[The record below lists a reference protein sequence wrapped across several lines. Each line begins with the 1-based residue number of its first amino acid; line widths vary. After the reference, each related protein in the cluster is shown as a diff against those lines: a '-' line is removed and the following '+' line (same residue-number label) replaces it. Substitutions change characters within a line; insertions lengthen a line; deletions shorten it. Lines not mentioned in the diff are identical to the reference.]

1 MSRKKRQA
9 RSGSASPREGREG
22 SRPGSRKK
30 CRKTQQGCIRGCKG
44 ATRKILEQLIARG
57 WFVLRSK
64 RHLVL
69 GHERYARRITL
80 PCTSSDVRSARQAA
94 CKIRQ
99 YFGID
104 LA

>member
-1 MSRKKRQA
+1 MSKGKQKG
-9 RSGSASPREGREG
+9 RSGSASQKADRADAR
-22 SRPGSRKK
+22 SGSRKK
-30 CRKTQQGCIRGCKG
+30 SRKTQGCIKGCKG
-44 ATRKILEQLIARG
+44 ATRKILEQLVDRG

-80 PCTSSDVRSARQAA
+80 PCTSSDVRSARAA
-94 CKIRQ
+94 VCKIRQ
-99 YFGID
+99 HFGID

>member
-1 MSRKKRQA
+1 MSKEKRQA
-9 RSGSASPREGREG
+9 RSRSASQKEGREG

-30 CRKTQQGCIRGCKG
+30 SRKTQQGCIRGCKG

-80 PCTSSDVRSARQAA
+80 PCTSSDVRAARQAA

-99 YFGID
+99 HFGIA